1 MMRRLSAILALTCF
15 IASGT
20 LAAEPEPVVAVAAAS
35 ASNSPAKAAGVL
47 SVYPEAIRLDTARDY
62 QSFVAIVKRK
72 DDVTLDVTDSAKWT
86 VADPNVAK
94 IDGNRLMP
102 LADGET
108 ELVCDNGAS
117 QVRVPIKV
125 GSSSEELPISFE
137 KDIVDAAETDSA
149 A

>member
-15 IASGT
+15 TASGM

-35 ASNSPAKAAGVL
+35 ASNSLAKAAGVL

-102 LADGET
+102 LADGEKIGRAH
-108 ELVCDNGAS
+108 V
-117 QVRVPIKV
+117 
-125 GSSSEELPISFE
+125 
-137 KDIVDAAETDSA
+137 
-149 A
+149 